1 MILFTSMKQHDKVF
15 IIFSPAFPADEKDTI
30 WLPSLQT
37 FVRALNRNFPQLKV
51 IVFAFQYPH
60 ASKTY
65 QWHNNTIISYN
76 GMHKTR
82 AARLLMWANIF
93 FKVRKIKSQHHV
105 VGIFSQWCTEC
116 TFVAKHVAK
125 YFKIQQF
132 CWILGQDARK
142 SNTYVKRIRPKASSL
157 ITLSDFL
164 VDEFEKNHGIRPQH
178 VIPKG
183 IDVSLF
189 EAMPKVKDID
199 IIGAGSLSVLKQY
212 DRFVQIIS
220 MLKKS
225 KPDIKAMLCGGGEDH
240 QHIEELAQQLSL
252 NKNLKLTGIIQHAEV
267 LQMMQRA
274 KILLHPSSYEGFGTV
289 CLEALYAGAHVI
301 SFVQPMYRDIKNWH
315 VVKTTEEM
323 HDKALQLLNDPG
335 TKFNENVLVY
345 SIDDCAKAV
354 MKLFGYT
361 A

>member
-1 MILFTSMKQHDKVF
+1 MRQHDKVF
-15 IIFSPAFPADEKDTI
+15 IIFSPAFPADENDTI

-37 FVRALNRNFPQLKV
+37 FVRALNRNFPELKV

-60 ASKTY
+60 ATKTY
-65 QWHNNTIISYN
+65 QWFNNTVVSYN
-76 GMHKTR
+76 GMHKTKV
-82 AARLLMWANIF
+82 ARLLMWMKI
-93 FKVRKIKSQHHV
+93 VLEVWKIKRQYHV

-116 TFVAKHVAK
+116 TFIAKHIAK
-125 YFKIQQF
+125 LFKLRQF

-189 EAMPKVKDID
+189 KAMPVAKDID

-212 DRFVQIIS
+212 DVFVQIIS
-220 MLKKS
+220 TLKKS

-240 QHIEELAQQLSL
+240 QHIKELVNKLSL
-252 NKNLKLTGIIQHAEV
+252 NENLILAGIIQHAEV
-267 LQMMQRA
+267 LQIMRRT

-289 CLEALYAGAHVI
+289 CLEALYAGAHVV
-301 SFVQPMYRDIKNWH
+301 SFVQPMYCEIKNWH
-315 VVKTTEEM
+315 IVKTIEEM
-323 HDKALQLLNDPG
+323 HDKALELLNDPAI
-335 TKFNENVLVY
+335 NYDERLLIY

-354 MKLFGYT
+354 MKLFRYDS
-361 A
+361 